1 MSEVVKKLVTE
12 LGFKLV
18 DQAALKKYSNTAKD
32 ILKTQKETD
41 KAQKETNKATE
52 KGTKLQKEKH
62 SELKKENQERK
73 NELKKELKNREKEIE
88 KALETERKNREKS
101 ITNETKQ
108 RKKEKE
114 KLNKQYDKEYRA
126 TEKKQETQREKDKLA
141 INKQFNDRKLKDE
154 QSIIKAKTSMYER
167 MFDEIANKE
176 KAKIQKTNEYK
187 QKQEDKN
194 LRGQERRDIIAGNR
208 AGAYD
213 RKLNFGANQRGSSFD
228 TRMNDILGR
237 KGKMIDPNNPNRI
250 IDIPKQQ
257 GRQWIDREQLG
268 QVVTNTAQNI
278 GQKTQDIVMG
288 SIDIMLEYEKRLN
301 ELQVRGELK
310 PNQLKDMDKA
320 VKDSAQKWG
329 TNILDTQSI
338 GINLAKTGLQGDMLK
353 FMIEESTMLGRSLGT
368 TPEEAQKIL
377 NMTLHQQR
385 ENIQTPEA
393 RKKGTPITKDKQAI
407 KKASDMLS
415 AAVNYSALDT
425 KDLIFYTKYS
435 GTGAGEKGISFEE
448 YLSNAMIAS
457 NKGMIGSTPGTSER
471 KIQQRLYSSLSGMM
485 ETQNFKVGKKKG
497 KKGNRLE
504 QAYDIRDFIGQDV
517 SKYAGQ
523 DKTGKN
529 YFNQELLLLDLS
541 KGMKKKKLSVLE
553 QANIVEEI
561 GGLTAMEMLT
571 ALIKK
576 RSAEE
581 DKMRKGLKDA
591 QKNNETRRTATAL
604 MQNPKS
610 QLEKTKTKKDIA
622 MINLGQKFK
631 PEVGMFT
638 GISNYLLDKFNKS
651 EGLQKTGKRLAY
663 QAIGGGIGAGLGAG
677 LGSIV
682 PGLGTL
688 AGGTGGLALGQHMGA
703 MLHDTIQ
710 VLNKDQSII
719 SSIGKGLMQ
728 LVGIRDNS
736 TVNTLNQ
743 TRNSIISLSNALQQA
758 TNGLHEFLPS
768 YQTLSKLGMVNL
780 GVNVQIPYLPGQAPT
795 KKPNYVLSSSMNK
808 STASRI

>member
-18 DQAALKKYSNTAKD
+18 DQAALKKYSNTSKD

-52 KGTKLQKEKH
+52 KGLTLKQKEKQQ
-62 SELKKENQERK
+62 LKENAKLETEKVKQQTRLELARLKQVEKSDKERNK
-73 NELKKELKNREKEIE
+73 LILQREKEVNKNKLTQQKRLDNYNKQEE
-88 KALETERKNREKS
+88 KRKIQQSKLEEQRIKQTERLR
-101 ITNETKQ
+101 Q
-108 RKKEKE
+108 A
-114 KLNKQYDKEYRA
+114 QA
-126 TEKKQETQREKDKLA
+126 KQEEQRIKT
-141 INKQFNDRKLKDE
+141 E
-154 QSIIKAKTSMYER
+154 QLLYR
-167 MFDEIANKE
+167 
-176 KAKIQKTNEYK
+176 QR
-187 QKQEDKN
+187 QEGKN
-194 LRGQERRDIIAGNR
+194 QRGQERRDIIAGNR

-250 IDIPKQQ
+250 INIPKQQ
-257 GRQWIDREQLG
+257 PKQWIDKEQLG

-329 TNILDTQSI
+329 TNILETQTI
-338 GINLAKTGLQGDMLK
+338 GVNLAKTGLQGDMLK

-368 TPEEAQKIL
+368 TPDEAQKIL

-457 NKGMIGSTPGTSER
+457 NKGMIGSAPGTSER

-504 QAYDIRDFIGQDV
+504 QAYDLRDFIDKDV

-622 MINLGQKFK
+622 MINLGQRFK

-638 GISNYLLDKFNKS
+638 NVSNYALDKFNKS

-663 QAIGGGIGAGLGAG
+663 QGIGGGIGAGLGAG

-688 AGGTGGLALGQHMGA
+688 AGGAGGLLLGQHAGA

-710 VLNKDQSII
+710 VLNRDQGII